1 MKQDYKAIFEP
12 LRLRSGKE
20 LKNRIVM
27 SPMGHLGSLPGGFI
41 SEEELAYYNLRVKDV
56 GMVVTSATTFKEGKH
71 YPGLPSAE
79 TDEHIPGLRKLSAS
93 LKSHGAV
100 AILQLFH
107 EGANGVEDNEAP
119 SAVVAENSDSPLPRE
134 LTDAEIEDLVNKFGD
149 AVRRAIQAGFDGV
162 EIHGANGY
170 LIQQFTSPHYNRRTD
185 RWGGS
190 PEKRLA
196 FPLAIIAE
204 VKRVI
209 AECGN
214 PFIIGYRISPEEPDT
229 NGLTMADAIR
239 NIDALADQGLDYIHV
254 SLHDFWS
261 IPRRGVDDTRSRM
274 EIFNDV
280 VGNRTALIGVGGI
293 KTPKN
298 AAKALSTGVELVAIA
313 RGILLEPRWVQKVR
327 EGKEDQIKTKLY
339 RRDQSE
345 LRLPEG
351 VWSMIESYFP
361 FED

>member
-1 MKQDYKAIFEP
+1 MKEDYKVIFEP

-71 YPGLPSAE
+71 YPGLPAAE
-79 TDEHIPGLRKLSAS
+79 ADEHIPGLRKLSTV

-107 EGANGVEDNEAP
+107 EGASGIEDNEAP
-119 SAVVAENSDSPLPRE
+119 SAVVADNSNSPLPRE
-134 LTDAEIEDLVNKFGD
+134 LTDAEIEALVKKFGD

-196 FPLAIIAE
+196 FPIAIIAE
-204 VKRVI
+204 VKRVV
-209 AECGN
+209 AESGT

-254 SLHDFWS
+254 ALHDFWS
-261 IPRRGVDDTRSRM
+261 TPRRDVNDSRARM
-274 EIFNDV
+274 EIFNEV

-293 KTPKN
+293 KTPEN

-313 RGILLEPRWVQKVR
+313 RGMLLEPRWVQKVR
-327 EGKEDQIKTKLY
+327 EGKEDLIKTKLY
-339 RRDQSE
+339 RGDQSE
-345 LRLPEG
+345 LLLPDG
-351 VWSMIESYFP
+351 VWSMIELYLP